1 MLNTALNVRK
11 KKRNA
16 REEENSDKPKKTST
30 LLLGKLDHNYIRSG
44 NKIYCKNIIRDRRDH

>member
-44 NKIYCKNIIRDRRDH
+44 NKNI